1 MLDEP
6 YADSNT
12 RPTAAEVLDAEGE
25 DDDELDRDDEEPPLT
40 KEQLAEQSSNSVG
53 NLNRL

>member
-25 DDDELDRDDEEPPLT
+25 DDDELDRDDEEPPMT